1 MIKFVAKNGVKTF
14 KTFDEV
20 PYKIRG
26 YVDDFSE
33 LRARGH
39 CVHRAELDNKPRYEG
54 FVGPMWDGGD
64 FRYETQE
71 VYDLL
76 SM

>member
-1 MIKFVAKNGVKTF
+1 MVKFVSKGKVEIF

-20 PYKIRG
+20 PYKVRG
-26 YVDDFSE
+26 HVSDLSE
-33 LRARGH
+33 LRKRGY
-39 CVHRAELDNKPRYEG
+39 CVHREELDNRPRYEG

-76 SM
+76 SI

>member
-1 MIKFVAKNGVKTF
+1 MVKFVAKNGVRIFETF
-14 KTFDEV
+14 EEI
-20 PYKIRG
+20 PYEIRG
-26 YVDDFSE
+26 YEPDLS
-33 LRARGH
+33 LSRAQGH
-39 CVHRAELDNKPRYEG
+39 CVHRAELDNKPKYKG
-54 FVGPMWDGGD
+54 FLGPMWDGGN

>member
-1 MIKFVAKNGVKTF
+1 MVKFVSKGKVEIF
-14 KTFDEV
+14 KAFDEV
-20 PYKIRG
+20 PYKVRG
-26 YVDDFSE
+26 YEPDLSKERDLGYHVRRE
-33 LRARGH
+33 
-39 CVHRAELDNKPRYEG
+39 ELDNKPKYED
-54 FVGPMWDGGD
+54 FLGPMWDGGD

>member
-1 MIKFVAKNGVKTF
+1 MVKFVSKGKVEIF

-20 PYKIRG
+20 PYKVIGHEPDLSFQRAMG
-26 YVDDFSE
+26 Y
-33 LRARGH
+33 
-39 CVHRAELDNKPRYEG
+39 CVHREELDNRPHYEG

-64 FRYETQE
+64 FRYETSE
-71 VYDLL
+71 IYDLL

>member
-14 KTFDEV
+14 ETFEEV
-20 PYKIRG
+20 PYTIRG
-26 YVDDFSE
+26 YEADLSE
-33 LRARGH
+33 LRAQGR
-39 CVHRAELDNKPRYEG
+39 CVHKAELDNKPKYEG
-54 FVGPMWDGGD
+54 FLGPMWDGGD

-71 VYDLL
+71 IYDLL